1 METKSMQLQSVRIQR
16 FKRIKDA
23 SIDLKTVNV
32 FVGGN
37 NSGKSSLIQALHFGV
52 GLLQTI
58 ALSGQWKATTSLN
71 PTQLIYSPAEDIHAL
86 GQGAKLFEDADEAIT
101 LEFNLVSGESCSV
114 NVRKGRNRNI
124 LIAINNTE
132 TGKLLSS
139 LERPFSVFSPGLA
152 GITKR
157 EAYVSDGV
165 LLRTLARGDANL
177 ILRNILFRLRNLKSW
192 DNFLEDLRQ
201 VFPQVEIEI
210 QFAEKTAEV
219 IDVSITTDGQKVPL
233 EIAGT
238 GVLQALQ
245 ILSYIHLFS
254 PSMVVLDEPD
264 SHLHPNNQRLL
275 CALLTRVS
283 QDRGTQILLTTHS
296 RHVVDALT
304 GSAALFWVRRGLVDV
319 ATADDEIGIL
329 LDIGALDI
337 KERVGHASNT
347 AIVLTEDE
355 LPGPLE
361 SVLVSSGFEM
371 GKTVLL
377 PYYGV
382 TGMKQLRPLVK
393 MIRSTNPSAKI
404 ILHRDRDFLTDIEI
418 EEWRKNV
425 RACNVEPFITT
436 GRDIEASFL
445 NPKYLAEKNH
455 GHSEHDFA
463 KMIEQVLKK
472 EKDHLVADYV
482 NGRVEI
488 TRKSGKSGTLNPGQL
503 AVEAQNAVNAD
514 PNRFAG
520 KPILRALRAAFQGL
534 HKANLTSGQP
544 SPLLRDGF
552 LAGIANKL
560 PKTKSPK

>member
-1 METKSMQLQSVRIQR
+1 MEPQSMQLQSVRIQR

-58 ALSGQWKATTSLN
+58 ALSGQWKTSTSLN

-86 GQGAKLFEDADEAIT
+86 GPGAKLFEDINEAIT
-101 LEFNLVSGESCSV
+101 LQFTLTSGESCSV

-124 LIAINNTE
+124 LVAINNTE
-132 TGKLLSS
+132 AGKLLSS

-152 GITKR
+152 GIAKR
-157 EAYVSDGV
+157 ESYVSDGV

-177 ILRNILFRLRNLKSW
+177 ILRNILLRLNNSKAW
-192 DNFLEDLRQ
+192 DNFLEDLRE
-201 VFPQVEIEI
+201 VFPKVEIEV
-210 QFAEKTAEV
+210 QFAQETAEV
-219 IDVSITTDGQKVPL
+219 IDVFITTEGQRVPL

-245 ILSYIHLFS
+245 ILSYIHRFS
-254 PSMVVLDEPD
+254 PSLVVLDEPD

-283 QDRGTQILLTTHS
+283 QDRGTQVLLTTHS

-304 GSAALFWVRRGLVDV
+304 GSAGLFWVRQGLVDI

-337 KERVGHASNT
+337 KERVGHPSSAV
-347 AIVLTEDE
+347 IVLTEDE

-361 SVLVSSGFEM
+361 SILVSSGFDM
-371 GKTVLL
+371 QRTVLL

-393 MIRSTNPSAKI
+393 MIRGTNPNAKI
-404 ILHRDRDFLTDIEI
+404 ILHRDRDFLTDNELD
-418 EEWRKNV
+418 EWRKDV
-425 RACNVEPFITT
+425 RACGVEPFVPA
-436 GRDIEASFL
+436 GRDIEASFI
-445 NPKYLAEKNH
+445 NPKYLAEKND

-463 KMIEQVLKK
+463 KMIEQVL
-472 EKDHLVADYV
+472 EKQKDQLVADYV

-488 TRKSGKSGTLNPGQL
+488 TRKAGKGHSLNPGQL
-503 AVEAQNAVNAD
+503 AVQAQNAVNAD
-514 PNRFAG
+514 PRRFAG
-520 KPILRALRAAFQGL
+520 KAILRALRANFQAL
-534 HKANLTSGQP
+534 HKENLSSGLP
-544 SPLLRDGF
+544 SPSLRDDF
-552 LAGIANKL
+552 LAGVANKL